1 RDGGRAGRP
10 VRRLRL
16 QLGEQLF
23 ERLHGKGLS
32 QLITS
37 WRRTAPGGVT
47 CPRLPGMPRRNI
59 LTALSSAALIL
70 AALAACAPADES
82 PSAGSSPSPS
92 EEACPQ
98 GALDTK
104 TAGKLTVATDN
115 PAYEPW
121 VVDNK
126 PENGK
131 GFESAV
137 AYQVAQRL

>member
-1 RDGGRAGRP
+1 VPPPTNRRPRAAPRP
-10 VRRLRL
+10 
-16 QLGEQLF
+16 
-23 ERLHGKGLS
+23 
-32 QLITS
+32 
-37 WRRTAPGGVT
+37 
-47 CPRLPGMPRRNI
+47 
-59 LTALSSAALIL
+59 
-70 AALAACAPADES
+70 
-82 PSAGSSPSPS
+82 PS

-137 AYQVAQRL
+137 AYQVAQRLGYPAANVVWTRVPFNNAIAPGPKTFDMDLNQFSITAERKQAVDFSSPYYLVRQTVITIKGSPIAGATSIAS